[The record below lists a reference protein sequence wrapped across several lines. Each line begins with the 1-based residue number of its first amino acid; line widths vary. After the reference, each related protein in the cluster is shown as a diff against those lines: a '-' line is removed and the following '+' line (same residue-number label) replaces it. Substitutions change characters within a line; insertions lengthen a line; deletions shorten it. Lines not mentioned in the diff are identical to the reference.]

1 MKLDR
6 RLGFLY
12 RRFLVCNYFPPTSQP
27 RKDERLHDHIAGIN
41 CTAGLQNKLAERHSK
56 RSHST
61 ILSKDAGSAGIYG
74 IQKEKGTG
82 TRDIISLYILA
93 DVTEG
98 SL

>member
-27 RKDERLHDHIAGIN
+27 RKDQMLTIGIK
-41 CTAGLQNKLAERHSK
+41 CTARLQNKLAERHSK
-56 RSHST
+56 RSNLT
-61 ILSKDAGSAGIYG
+61 ILSKDAGSARIYG

-82 TRDIISLYILA
+82 TRDIISLYIVA

>member
-6 RLGFLY
+6 RLGFRLFGVQLFSANKQNQE
-12 RRFLVCNYFPPTSQP
+12 RR
-27 RKDERLHDHIAGIN
+27 EADHIGIK

-56 RSHST
+56 RSNST
-61 ILSKDAGSAGIYG
+61 ILSKDAGSARIYG